1 MSILSVR
8 GRDDDDRDD
17 DDRDDDD
24 RAEER
29 GVPPP
34 TRRVPLFR
42 FERLCLLFFVGI
54 TTLCIQNKID
64 T

>member
-1 MSILSVR
+1 MSSVR
-8 GRDDDDRDD
+8 DRDDDDRDD

-24 RAEER
+24 RDEEW
-29 GVPPP
+29 VLPPP

-64 T
+64 A